1 MIVQAIEKKQ
11 RILEEK
17 KKPYTL
23 QFWLLFLTVVKMT
36 MIYFFF
42 STFLLGIFRPD
53 KRIKVVFKV
62 WNPIAFPMLRFQGN
76 SIDFF

>member
-1 MIVQAIEKKQ
+1 
-11 RILEEK
+11 
-17 KKPYTL
+17 
-23 QFWLLFLTVVKMT
+23 MT

-62 WNPIAFPMLRFQGN
+62 WNPIAFPMLCFQGN